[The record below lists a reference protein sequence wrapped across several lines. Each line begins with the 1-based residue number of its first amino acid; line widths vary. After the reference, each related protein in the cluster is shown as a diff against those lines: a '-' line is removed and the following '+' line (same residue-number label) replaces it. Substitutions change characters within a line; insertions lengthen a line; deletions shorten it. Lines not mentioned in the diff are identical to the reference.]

1 MTAATTTASSRDRA
15 GYVGPARL
23 WRSLGWNTWRQHR
36 TIFLWVIGAFI
47 LAAVL
52 MAATG
57 PALHGL
63 PSVRRS
69 GSLLSANYD
78 SSAARIALEA
88 VLALLVLSPV
98 LAGVFLGAP
107 LVASEAE
114 HGTTR
119 IAWTQGIGRLKWFA
133 AQVVPVAVLLALA
146 GAGLGLEFRWW
157 AHPLGFE
164 EWNAW
169 LFSLNPLPL
178 AAWLTGGFSLGVLL
192 GGAIRRIVAAM
203 AATAACCGALMFFV
217 AAFWRDNYLPSLI
230 RVTAAEGNGLVFSG
244 TLTRS
249 PGPEIIGSTYR
260 WPGGRLVSDAD
271 LNNHPASWYTAHH
284 IQLWV
289 SYQPASRFGLFELIE
304 FGWLIAFSA
313 ILIGAATVLIR
324 RRAA

>member
-1 MTAATTTASSRDRA
+1 MIAATTTATSRDRA
-15 GYVGPARL
+15 GYVGPGRQ
-23 WRSLGWNTWRQHR
+23 WRGLGWNTWRQHR
-36 TIFLWVIGAFI
+36 TIYLFVIGAII

-57 PALHGL
+57 PALHGF
-63 PSVRRS
+63 PSVRSS
-69 GSLLSANYD
+69 GSLFSAHYD
-78 SSAARIALEA
+78 SRAVHICLEA

-114 HGTTR
+114 HGTTKV
-119 IAWTQGIGRLKWFA
+119 AWTQGMSRQKWFA
-133 AQVVPVAVLLALA
+133 AQVIPVAVLLALA

-164 EWNAW
+164 EWNPS

-178 AAWLTGGFSLGVLL
+178 AAWMTGGFSLGVLL
-192 GGAIRRIVAAM
+192 GGAIRRTVAAM
-203 AATAACCGALMFFV
+203 AATAACCGALMFVV
-217 AAFWRDNYLPSLI
+217 AAFWRNNYLPPLI
-230 RVTAAEGNGLVFSG
+230 RITAAYGNGAIFSG
-244 TLTRS
+244 ALTRS
-249 PGPEIIGSTYR
+249 PGPEIVGSTYR
-260 WPGGRLVSDAD
+260 WPDGRLVSDAD
-271 LNNHPASWYTAHH
+271 LNKLATWHTANH
-284 IQLWV
+284 IQLWF

-313 ILIGAATVLIR
+313 ILIGAAAVLIR